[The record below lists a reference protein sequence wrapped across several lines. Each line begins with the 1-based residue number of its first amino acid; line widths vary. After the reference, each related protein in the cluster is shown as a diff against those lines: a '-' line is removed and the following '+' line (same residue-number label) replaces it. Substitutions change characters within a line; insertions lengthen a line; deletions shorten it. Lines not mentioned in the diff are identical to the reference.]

1 MTEYK
6 KTLNLPQTDFPIRA
20 NAAQVEEDCLAKWAE
35 QDIYHQILAKNLG
48 ERDGG
53 RGAGTYILHDGPP
66 YPNGDIHLGHALN
79 KTLKD
84 IIVKYKSLSG
94 FYAPYIPG
102 WDCHGLPIETQL
114 LKELQTSNLKL
125 QDKLEFRNKCK
136 EYALKYVDLQRA
148 EFKKLGIFA
157 EWDKPYLTID
167 HTYEAKIIEL
177 FGILAE
183 KGYVYRGLKPIHWC
197 PADQTALAE
206 AELEYEDDRSPS
218 IYVKFKVLSPK
229 SEVDSKIKNPNLP
242 FDLPWHLIVWT
253 TTPWTLPA
261 NVAVAAHED
270 LEYVFLKVI
279 TPSSFLPL
287 NKGENVERSE
297 TRGGQEEVYIVAEG
311 LLEDFV
317 KRLELKGHVILDK
330 TKGKFLEGILVKH
343 PFIEKEV
350 PVVLDKLV
358 TLEQGTGFVHIA
370 PGHGIEDYQ
379 VGLKYKLPIIMPVD
393 AKGNFDDTV
402 PEFIRGKNY
411 NEANKLITE
420 KMKENSALL
429 KLEFIKHSYPHCWRC
444 KNPVIFRATEQ
455 WFVSVDK
462 NDLRKN
468 ALKAITDTK
477 WYPAWGETRIR
488 GMVETRPDWCIS
500 RQRSW
505 GVPIPAF
512 YCQKCGKPSLTG
524 IFNKA
529 IQELVLK
536 EGTNGWFAK
545 EAKDILPPGTKCPF
559 CGGEEFTKETDI
571 LDVWFESGSSF
582 AAVLDRPADLYL
594 EGSDQHRGWFQSSLL
609 ISTGYQGRAPFNAVL
624 THGFTIDDKG
634 KKMSK
639 SLGNVVDP
647 QDVARRYGADVLRLW
662 VASTDF
668 RNDMAASE
676 KILKQVQEAYSKI
689 RNTCRFLL
697 SNLGDYNSNELRV
710 RSSESASDSLL
721 RAPNSELLEIDR
733 WILLRLNRLVEKIT
747 KAYDEFEFHAVYHS
761 LYDFCVNDL
770 SALYLDMSKDRL
782 YTSGKDSVER
792 RSAQFAMNEILQTL
806 VRLMAPILS
815 FTAEDIY
822 KLLNSALHSPNSPLS
837 VFLLDFPKIKRE
849 YLDDTLESK
858 WERILEVKEKVNS
871 KLEDS
876 RAKKEIGSGL
886 DASITLHASS
896 INYNILKSVDEL
908 LPMIFIVSEVKLEWS
923 NEMGESI
930 DVKPLP
936 EDKKCARC
944 WKRSEDVGQ
953 NSAHPTLCGRCSKL
967 V

>member
-6 KTLNLPQTDFPIRA
+6 KTLNLPQTGFPIRA
-20 NAAQVEEDCLAKWAE
+20 NSAKVEEECLIKWAE
-35 QDIYHQILAKNLG
+35 EDIYHQILAKNLG
-48 ERDGG
+48 ARDGE

-84 IIVKYKSLSG
+84 IIVKYKSMAG
-94 FYAPYIPG
+94 FYAPYVPG

-114 LKELQTSNLKL
+114 LKDIRKSGESEIR
-125 QDKLEFRNKCK
+125 DIIEFRNKCK

-177 FGILAE
+177 FGLLAE
-183 KGYVYRGLKPIHWC
+183 KGYIYRGLKPIHWC
-197 PADQTALAE
+197 PTDQTALAE
-206 AELEYEDDRSPS
+206 AELEYEEDRSPS
-218 IYVKFKVLSPK
+218 IYVKFQITNPK
-229 SEVDSKIKNPNLP
+229 SQISSNIKNPNLP
-242 FDLPWHLIVWT
+242 TDLPWSLVVWT
-253 TTPWTLPA
+253 TTPWTLPS
-261 NVAVAAHED
+261 NVAVAAHEE
-270 LEYVFLKVI
+270 LEYVFLRVRKPA
-279 TPSSFLPL
+279 TERRGFQ
-287 NKGENVERSE
+287 ENVLGNREVHSPVSE
-297 TRGGQEEVYIVAEG
+297 PQDEVYVVAEG

-317 KRLELKGHVILDK
+317 KRLELKDHAILDK
-330 TKGKFLEGILVKH
+330 AKGKFLEGILVKH
-343 PFIEKEV
+343 PFIDKEV
-350 PVVLDKLV
+350 PVVLAELV

-379 VGLKYKLPIIMPVD
+379 VGLKYKLPVIMPVD

-411 NEANKLITE
+411 DEANKLITE
-420 KMKENSALL
+420 KMKENNTLL
-429 KLEFIKHSYPHCWRC
+429 RLEFIKHSYPHCWRC

-462 NDLRKN
+462 NDLRQH
-468 ALKAITDTK
+468 ALKAIADTK

-512 YCQKCGKPSLTG
+512 YCKKCGQPSLTG
-524 IFNKA
+524 VFNQA

-536 EGTNGWFAK
+536 EGTNGWFAR

-559 CGGEEFTKETDI
+559 CGGEEFSKETDI
-571 LDVWFESGSSF
+571 LDVWFESGSSH
-582 AAVLDRPADLYL
+582 AAVLETRESLRWPADLYL

-609 ISTGYQGRAPFNAVL
+609 ISTGYKGRAPFNAVL

-647 QDVARRYGADVLRLW
+647 QDVAKRYGADVLRLW

-697 SNLGDYNSNELRV
+697 SNLGDFDH
-710 RSSESASDSLL
+710 SAFPTPHS
-721 RAPNSELLEIDR
+721 ALLEIDR
-733 WILLRLNRLVEKIT
+733 WILLRLNRLVEKIA
-747 KAYDEFEFHAVYHS
+747 KAYDEFEFHLVYHS

-770 SALYLDMSKDRL
+770 SALYLDLSKDRL
-782 YTSGKDSVER
+782 YCGGKDSPER

-806 VRLMAPILS
+806 IKLMAPILS
-815 FTAEDIY
+815 FTSEDIY
-822 KLLNSALHSPNSPLS
+822 KYLNSALGIRNSALS
-837 VFLLDFPKIKRE
+837 IFLLDMPKAGPR
-849 YLDDTLESK
+849 YLDAKLE
-858 WERILEVKEKVNS
+858 ERWNKIIDLKIEVYKVLEAARGRKELASSTEALVEIGVKGREWVKEVEAN
-871 KLEDS
+871 
-876 RAKKEIGSGL
+876 
-886 DASITLHASS
+886 
-896 INYNILKSVDEL
+896 L
-908 LPMIFIVSEVKLEWS
+908 LPLVLIVAQVKLTD
-923 NEMGESI
+923 GEAI
-930 DVKPLP
+930 VVKHAPGQ
-936 EDKKCARC
+936 KCERC
-944 WKRSEDVGQ
+944 WIVKEDVGADQ
-953 NSAHPTLCGRCSKL
+953 KHPTLCQRCSEVVKS
-967 V
+967 

>member
-1 MTEYK
+1 MSEYK
-6 KTLNLPQTDFPIRA
+6 QTLNLPQTDFPIRA
-20 NAAQVEEDCLAKWAE
+20 NAAKVEEECLGKWAE
-35 QDIYHQILAKNLG
+35 EDIYHKILAKRKG
-48 ERDGG
+48 PGARDQ
-53 RGAGTYILHDGPP
+53 GTYILHDGPP

-84 IIVKYKSLSG
+84 IIVKYKGMSG
-94 FYAPYIPG
+94 FYAPYVPG

-114 LKELQTSNLKL
+114 LKELQTANCKL
-125 QDKLEFRNKCK
+125 QNKLEFRNKCK

-167 HTYEAKIIEL
+167 HTYEAKVIEL
-177 FGILAE
+177 FGRLAE

-197 PADQTALAE
+197 PTDQTALAE
-206 AELEYEDDRSPS
+206 AELEYEDDRSAS
-218 IYVKFKVLSPK
+218 IYVKFQVLSPK

-242 FDLPWHLIVWT
+242 FDIPWHLIVWT

-261 NVAVAAHED
+261 NVAVAANEAY
-270 LEYVFLKVI
+270 EYVFLRVKD
-279 TPSSFLPL
+279 
-287 NKGENVERSE
+287 
-297 TRGGQEEVYIVAEG
+297 EVYIVAEG

-317 KRLELKGHVILDK
+317 KRLELKDHAILDK
-330 TKGKFLEGILVKH
+330 TKGKFLEGILVQH
-343 PFIEKEV
+343 PFIKKEV
-350 PVVLDKLV
+350 PVVLDNLV

-370 PGHGIEDYQ
+370 PGHGLEDYQ
-379 VGLKYKLPIIMPVD
+379 VGLKYKLPVIMPVD

-402 PEFIRGKNY
+402 PDFIKGKNY
-411 NEANKLITE
+411 DEANKLISA
-420 KMKENSALL
+420 KMKENNTLL

-462 NDLRKN
+462 HDLRQH
-468 ALKAITDTK
+468 ALKAIADTK

-512 YCQKCGKPSLTG
+512 YCKKCGKPSLTG
-524 IFNKA
+524 VFNKA

-545 EAKDILPPGTKCPF
+545 EAKEILPAGTKCPF

-582 AAVLDRPADLYL
+582 AAVIDRPADLYL

-609 ISTGYQGRAPFNAVL
+609 ISTGYQGRAPFKAVL

-668 RNDMAASE
+668 RGDMAASE

-697 SNLGDYNSNELRV
+697 SNLGDFDD
-710 RSSESASDSLL
+710 SAFPTPHS
-721 RAPNSELLEIDR
+721 ALLEIDR
-733 WILLRLNRLVEKIT
+733 WILLRLHRLIERIT
-747 KAYDEFEFHAVYHS
+747 QAYDEFEFHVVYHS

-782 YTSGKDSVER
+782 YTSGQDSLER
-792 RSAQFAMNEILQTL
+792 RSAQFAMNEILLTL

-815 FTAEDIY
+815 FTAEDIF
-822 KLLNSALHSPNSPLS
+822 KHINTECRMPNTETNPNLKNSNFEITSRFAIRNSI
-837 VFLLDFPKIKRE
+837 FLQDMPKADAK
-849 YLDDTLESK
+849 YLDAKLEER
-858 WERILEVKEKVNS
+858 WEKILALKLEVYKE
-871 KLEDS
+871 LEAV
-876 RAKKEIGSGL
+876 RGRKEI
-886 DASITLHASS
+886 TSS
-896 INYNILKSVDEL
+896 TEALVEIGKKGREWA
-908 LPMIFIVSEVKLEWS
+908 SEVADILPLALIVAQVKLTD
-923 NEMGESI
+923 GAAI
-930 DVKPLP
+930 AVKHAPGQ
-936 EDKKCARC
+936 KCERC
-944 WKRSEDVGQ
+944 WIVKEDVGRD
-953 NSAHPTLCGRCSKL
+953 SAHPTLCERCAKL